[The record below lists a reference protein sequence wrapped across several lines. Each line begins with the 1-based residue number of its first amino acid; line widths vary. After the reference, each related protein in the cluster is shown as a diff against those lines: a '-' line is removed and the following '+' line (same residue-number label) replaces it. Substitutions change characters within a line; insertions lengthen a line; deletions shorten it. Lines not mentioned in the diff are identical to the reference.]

1 MKTIEKERIIP
12 SRTVKDTV
20 YVAEDGKKFSVKSE
34 CIAYEKE
41 LNDQKTKKELNFK
54 YLNSKLSI
62 DSDSIIS
69 VCTLKDKNDI
79 HKLYELMSPKFD
91 DYQDIND
98 IRGDNF
104 VPNQKYVVYSTWD
117 YLYGDSYNY
126 WNVMLADKFYN
137 EYVSFCTE
145 LKNIIFDDNKYWN

>member
-41 LNDQKTKKELNFK
+41 LNEQKTKKELNFK

>member
-41 LNDQKTKKELNFK
+41 INDQKTKKELNFK

-62 DSDSIIS
+62 NSDSIIS

-79 HKLYELMSPKFD
+79 HKL
-91 DYQDIND
+91 
-98 IRGDNF
+98 
-104 VPNQKYVVYSTWD
+104 
-117 YLYGDSYNY
+117 
-126 WNVMLADKFYN
+126 
-137 EYVSFCTE
+137 
-145 LKNIIFDDNKYWN
+145 